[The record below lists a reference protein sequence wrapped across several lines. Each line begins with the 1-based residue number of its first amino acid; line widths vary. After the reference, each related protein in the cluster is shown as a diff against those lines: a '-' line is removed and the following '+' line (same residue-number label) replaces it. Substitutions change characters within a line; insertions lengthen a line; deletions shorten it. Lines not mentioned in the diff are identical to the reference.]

1 MADDNKGIWKD
12 AAGVA
17 PTGTSSSPWARVL
30 GDQGDKPEQP
40 EQAAQ
45 AGESALPAAG
55 PAQGESQMPQPR
67 TPAPRP
73 HRSLGGLLQQVDAG
87 VRRFESTVRKKLK
100 EYPCRSLCII
110 HSPVVVLKRNL

>member
-17 PTGTSSSPWARVL
+17 PMGTSSSPWARVL

-67 TPAPRP
+67 TPRTASPPLAGRAVAAGGRRRAAL
-73 HRSLGGLLQQVDAG
+73 HRGNGPLHPCLG
-87 VRRFESTVRKKLK
+87 R
-100 EYPCRSLCII
+100 PCREHLW
-110 HSPVVVLKRNL
+110 

>member
-17 PTGTSSSPWARVL
+17 PMGTSSSPWARVL

-87 VRRFESTVRKKLK
+87 VRRFTAATV
-100 EYPCRSLCII
+100 LCI
-110 HSPVVVLKRNL
+110 LA